1 MGGRSCEKGG
11 CVGREGMGEGGHVG
25 REECT
30 TINSSM
36 GCVSIHLFQMA
47 VG

>member
-1 MGGRSCEKGG
+1 MRREGVWGGRAC
-11 CVGREGMGEGGHVG
+11 GEGGHVG